1 LFREIFFR
9 VAFAAASIFAV
20 SFFILDKEPDEIVLG
35 QTCPLSGGSSG
46 LGLEMTNGANAYFD
60 YINEKGGINGKKIR
74 LITYDDKYE
83 PNIAKRNAIE
93 LIKKDKAVAIFGS
106 IGTPTGQ
113 KTLSVAMEY
122 GVPFLTPFTGATFL
136 REPFNKLVINLRA
149 GYEQEI
155 DALVDYL
162 VKTKK
167 VTKIALFYQNDSFGM
182 NGLYAV
188 KKALSKRALEAVAIG
203 SFNRNT
209 LSVQNALYEISL
221 QKPEAVILMAPYEP
235 CAEFIKRARASF
247 ELKNTYFCPVSF
259 AGSANIETELSGN
272 MKNIISSQVFPDPA
286 TSQRGIIKLYRELY
300 GKRYEKY
307 TYVSLEGFISAVL
320 VAEALKRAGSLKAA
334 DIINA
339 FERLPKHTLDGFE
352 ISLSRSDHQA
362 LDEVFIVDYSK
373 K

>member
-1 LFREIFFR
+1 MVREIFFR
-9 VAFAAASIFAV
+9 AVFAAVFIFAV
-20 SFFILDKEPDEIVLG
+20 LFHLLDREHGEIVLG
-35 QTCPLSGGSSG
+35 QTCPLSGSSSG
-46 LGLEMTNGANAYFD
+46 LGLEMTNGANTYFEH
-60 YINEKGGINGKKIR
+60 INENGGINGKKIR
-74 LITYDDKYE
+74 LVTYDDKYE
-83 PNIAKRNAIE
+83 PNIAKQNAIE
-93 LIKKDKAVAIFGS
+93 LIKKEKAVAIFGS

-113 KTLSVAMEY
+113 KTLSVAMKY
-122 GVPFLTPFTGATFL
+122 GVPFLVPFTGATFL

-162 VKTKK
+162 IKTKK
-167 VTKIALFYQNDSFGM
+167 VSKIALFYQNDSFGM

-188 KKALSKRALEAVAIG
+188 KKALSKRSLEAVAIG

-221 QKPEAVILMAPYEP
+221 QKPEAVILIAPYEP
-235 CAEFIKRARASF
+235 CAEFIKRARSSF
-247 ELKNTYFCPVSF
+247 ELKNTYFCPISF
-259 AGSANIETELSGN
+259 TGSTNLESELSGD
-272 MKNIISSQVFPDPA
+272 MKNIIFSQVFPDPA
-286 TSQRGIIKLYRELY
+286 TSERGIIKLYRELY
-300 GKRYEKY
+300 GKRYERY
-307 TYVSLEGFISAVL
+307 SYVSLEGFVSAAL
-320 VAEALKRAGSLKAA
+320 VTEALKRAGSLKAS

-339 FERLPKHTLDGFE
+339 FERLPRNTLDGFE

>member
-1 LFREIFFR
+1 VLAKRRSLFREIFFR

-20 SFFILDKEPDEIVLG
+20 LFYILSKEPGEIVLG

-46 LGLEMTNGANAYFD
+46 LGLEMTNGANVYFY
-60 YINEKGGINGKKIR
+60 YIKENGGINGKKIR

-83 PNIAKRNAIE
+83 PNIAKQNAKE

-122 GVPFLTPFTGATFL
+122 KVPFLTPFTGATFL
-136 REPFNKLVINLRA
+136 REPFNRLVINLRA

-162 VKTKK
+162 IKTKK
-167 VTKIALFYQNDSFGM
+167 VSRIALFYQNDSFGM

-188 KKALSKRALEAVAIG
+188 KKALFKRSLEAVAIG

-209 LSVQNALYEISL
+209 LSVQ
-221 QKPEAVILMAPYEP
+221 KAPYEP
-235 CAEFIKRARASF
+235 CAEFIKRARTSF
-247 ELKNTYFCPVSF
+247 ELKNTYFCPISF
-259 AGSANIETELSGN
+259 TGSANLETELSGD
-272 MKNIISSQVFPDPA
+272 MKNIISSQVFPNPV

-300 GKRYEKY
+300 GKKYEKY
-307 TYVSLEGFISAVL
+307 TYVSLEGFLSAAL
-320 VAEALKRAGSLKAA
+320 VTEALKRAGSLDAA